1 MNRNFVPASRATA
14 SSYRLPDPGEV
25 FLGRVRRAALSVLG
39 DSEVGR
45 AVRGLCDA
53 HETARQS
60 LTTDRT
66 AGEMVIAVVGATGQG
81 KSWLLRQFVRCPRTV
96 AAIRSGN
103 NLDQATERLTWVGP
117 SPPAELDH
125 RHELYLH
132 CDLDQMFSLG
142 VPYWLVDA
150 PGATDERPRIAELA
164 EQVLSMADVLI
175 LVVRHDQL
183 RSSSLDALAV
193 ASEGA
198 IVIPVIN
205 AVRRRDEA
213 VQADVDEL
221 VARIRR
227 SAPSSVIAAA
237 VLVDDFALDEHD
249 ESQVASAALEQI
261 GERIRTQL
269 DSSGGTDSRH
279 GPRLAALDARFQ
291 GALHRLLSD
300 ELPSLT
306 IAVNRLRDAADALP
320 TEIAESLVGGGP
332 ALRAAVR
339 SRLRANL
346 LTDTAAIWF
355 PYRSLLGLLSLTS
368 GAWDRVVLSLAGS
381 LPSLIGAAWVSAKN
395 VSAEAS
401 GNRAIRD
408 GLKQRAAAVVADRLG
423 PLTTRFRSELKRLHG
438 RTAGEPLA
446 TGAAED
452 DQPLAGSPGQFVA
465 ADLAGID
472 ALQEESQQIVDQEVQ
487 RVAVS
492 GRFALITAAVGTTI
506 FWLLMSGPIVALY
519 RGYVDA
525 SFATLRSLSG
535 DLQAFPRPEAAMLL
549 TSLLLSILPTAIF
562 AMFMISWA
570 QGRWRIDR
578 AESRIREAHAQAI
591 SRLQQARVLRLRWDD
606 PLLADAEFLLSVGA
620 DLQQSALIQEARR

>member
-1 MNRNFVPASRATA
+1 MVVAM
-14 SSYRLPDPGEV
+14 
-25 FLGRVRRAALSVLG
+25 
-39 DSEVGR
+39 VG
-45 AVRGLCDA
+45 
-53 HETARQS
+53 T
-60 LTTDRT
+60 
-66 AGEMVIAVVGATGQG
+66 TGQG
-81 KSWLLRQFVRCPRTV
+81 KSWLLRQFVRCPRTA

-103 NLDQATERLTWVGP
+103 NLDEATERLTWVGP

-142 VPYWLVDA
+142 VPYRLVDA

-183 RSSSLDALAV
+183 RSSSLDDLAV

-227 SAPSSVIAAA
+227 SAPSSVIASA
-237 VLVDDFALDEHD
+237 VLIDDFALDEHD
-249 ESQVASAALEQI
+249 ESQVAAAALEQI
-261 GERIRTQL
+261 AERIRTQL
-269 DSSGGTDSRH
+269 DSTGGTDTRH

-291 GALHRLLSD
+291 RALHRLLSD

-306 IAVNRLRDAADALP
+306 VAVNRLRDAADALP
-320 TEIAESLVGGGP
+320 SEIAESLVGGGP
-332 ALRAAVR
+332 PLRATVR

-346 LTDTAAIWF
+346 LTDTAAVWF

-381 LPSLIGAAWVSAKN
+381 LPSLISAAWVSAKN
-395 VSAEAS
+395 VSAEIS
-401 GNRAIRD
+401 GNRDLRD
-408 GLKQRAAAVVADRLG
+408 GLKRRAAAIVADRLG
-423 PLTTRFRSELKRLHG
+423 PLTTRFRNELKRLHG
-438 RTAGEPLA
+438 RTAGEPVGIG
-446 TGAAED
+446 GAD
-452 DQPLAGSPGQFVA
+452 DAPEAGAGGYSVP

-472 ALQEESQQIVDQEVQ
+472 ALQEESQQIFDREVQ
-487 RVAVS
+487 QVAVS
-492 GRFALITAAVGTTI
+492 ERFALIAAALGTFI
-506 FWLLMSGPIVALY
+506 FWSLMAGPIVALY

-525 SFATLRSLSG
+525 SLATLRNLAG
-535 DLQAFPRPEAAMLL
+535 DLQSFPRPEATMML

-562 AMFMISWA
+562 AMIIISWA

-578 AESRIREAHAQAI
+578 AESRIREAHVQAI
-591 SRLQQARVLRLRWDD
+591 SRLQQERVLRLRWDD

-620 DLQQSALIQEARR
+620 DLQQSPLIQEGRQ

>member
-1 MNRNFVPASRATA
+1 MNRSFVPASRTTA

-53 HETARQS
+53 HEVARHS

-66 AGEMVIAVVGATGQG
+66 AGEMVVAVVGATGQG
-81 KSWLLRQFVRCPRTV
+81 KSWLLRQFVRCPRTA

-103 NLDQATERLTWVGP
+103 NLDEATERLTWVGP

-164 EQVLSMADVLI
+164 EQVLAMADVLI

-221 VARIRR
+221 IARIRR
-227 SAPSSVIAAA
+227 SAPSSVIASA

-249 ESQVASAALEQI
+249 EAEVAAAALEQI
-261 GERIRTQL
+261 AERIRTQL
-269 DSSGGTDSRH
+269 DRTGGTDSRH

-291 GALHRLLSD
+291 RALYRLLSD

-306 IAVNRLRDAADALP
+306 VAVNRLRDAADALP

-332 ALRAAVR
+332 ALRATVR

-368 GAWDRVVLSLAGS
+368 GAWDRVVLSLTGS
-381 LPSLIGAAWVSAKN
+381 LPSLIGAAWVSVKN

-401 GNRAIRD
+401 GNRDIREGIKRRADAI
-408 GLKQRAAAVVADRLG
+408 VADRLG
-423 PLTTRFRSELKRLHG
+423 PLTHRFRSELKRLHG
-438 RTAGEPLA
+438 RAAGEPL
-446 TGAAED
+446 GAGAD
-452 DQPLAGSPGQFVA
+452 DEAPLAGSAGQRVA

-472 ALQEESQQIVDQEVQ
+472 ALQEESQQIFDQEVQ
-487 RVAVS
+487 RVTVG
-492 GRFALITAAVGTTI
+492 GRFAWITAGLGTAI
-506 FWLLMSGPIVALY
+506 FWLLMAGPIVALY

-535 DLQAFPRPEAAMLL
+535 DLHAFPRPELAMLL

-578 AESRIREAHAQAI
+578 AETQIREAHAQAI
-591 SRLQQARVLRLRWDD
+591 ARLQQARVLRLRWDD
-606 PLLADAEFLLSVGA
+606 PLLADAEFLLSAGA
-620 DLQQSALIQEARR
+620 ELQQSPLIQEARR